1 MTDKASPAKS
11 IQLTESGQLRHFLT
25 LEGLS
30 RSLLTEILDTADSFI
45 EVGERSIKKVPLL
58 RGRTVV
64 NLFFESSTR
73 TRSTFELAAKRLSAD
88 VLNLDISTSATSKGE
103 SLSDTLLNLEAMA
116 SDMFVVRHAQSGAP
130 HFIAETVTPRVAI
143 INAGDGRHA
152 HPTQAMLDMLTI
164 RQHKRGFAGLKV
176 GIVGDILH
184 SRVARSQIIALQ
196 TLGAEEVRVIAP
208 ATLLPKDIEG
218 FGCKVFFDATL
229 GLKDL
234 DVVIMLRLQ
243 RERMEGALLPSEREF
258 YRIYGLTTEK
268 LALAHPECLVMH
280 PGPIN
285 RGVEIE
291 SAVADG
297 PQSVILNQVTNG
309 IAVRMAVMSMAMS
322 GQIAD
327 RQQSLNPSHSS
338 HQSQQKG
345 TS

>member
-1 MTDKASPAKS
+1 MTTTDASARAL
-11 IQLTESGQLRHFLT
+11 QLNAEGQLRHFLT
-25 LEGLS
+25 IDGLD
-30 RSLLTEILDTADSFI
+30 RPLLTQILDTADSFI
-45 EVGERSIKKVPLL
+45 EVGERRIKKVPLL

-73 TRSTFELAAKRLSAD
+73 TRSTFDLAAKRLSAD

-116 SDMFVVRHAQSGAP
+116 SDMFVVRHSRSGAP
-130 HFIAETVTPRVAI
+130 HFIAQSVTPGVAI

-164 RQHKRGFAGLKV
+164 RQKKECFEGLKV
-176 GIVGDILH
+176 AIVGDILH
-184 SRVARSQIIALQ
+184 SRVARSQIRALN
-196 TLGAEEVRVIAP
+196 TLGAEEVRVIGP
-208 ATLLPKDIEG
+208 STLLPRDVESL
-218 FGCKVFFDATL
+218 GCKVHYEMQS
-229 GLKDL
+229 GLKDI
-234 DVVIMLRLQ
+234 DVIIMLRLQ

-258 YRIYGLTTEK
+258 YKVYGLNTDK
-268 LALAHPECLVMH
+268 LAYAKPDAIVMH

-309 IAVRMAVMSMAMS
+309 IAIRMAVMSMAMS
-322 GQIAD
+322 GQRA
-327 RQQSLNPSHSS
+327 QQGLDAEVRA
-338 HQSQQKG
+338 
-345 TS
+345 

>member
-1 MTDKASPAKS
+1 MTVDQAPNRPL
-11 IQLTESGQLRHFLT
+11 QLTADGQLRHFLT
-25 LEGLS
+25 LDGLD
-30 RSLLTEILDTADSFI
+30 RAMLTDILDTADSFI

-88 VLNLDISTSATSKGE
+88 VLNLDIRTSATSKGE

-130 HFIAETVTPRVAI
+130 HFIAESVTPGVAI

-164 RQHKRGFAGLKV
+164 RQHKGGFEGLKV
-176 GIVGDILH
+176 AIVGDVLH
-184 SRVARSQIIALQ
+184 SRVARSQIRALNE
-196 TLGAEEVRVIAP
+196 LGAAEVRVIAP
-208 ATLLPKDIEG
+208 DTLLPRDVESL
-218 FGCKVFFDATL
+218 GCTVEYDMQK
-229 GLKDL
+229 GMKDL

-243 RERMEGALLPSEREF
+243 KERMEGALLPSEREF
-258 YRIYGLTTEK
+258 YRLYGLDQAK
-268 LALAHPECLVMH
+268 LALAHPECIVMH

-297 PQSVILNQVTNG
+297 PQSVILDQVTNG
-309 IAVRMAVMSMAMS
+309 IAIRMAVMSMAMG
-322 GQIAD
+322 GQMSERNQNLAGGE
-327 RQQSLNPSHSS
+327 QA
-338 HQSQQKG
+338 
-345 TS
+345 